1 MVLVKVAYYAI
12 SRCTIILCSELR
24 SFLKILLLFLKVF
37 FSKEKK
43 KKSKLC
49 IVSFGNI
56 T

>member
-12 SRCTIILCSELR
+12 STARLFMLR
-24 SFLKILLLFLKVF
+24 ITLVVKILLLFLKVF
-37 FSKEKK
+37 FSKEKN